1 MNKTIKTSILS
12 LSVQIENGDT
22 TISSNNKPI
31 QPIGIKM
38 DHAGSIFTTDSIP
51 LSAIGFKVASTK
63 DTVTE
68 TGFDV
73 EIEILI
79 NKELSQNQT
88 IQYIETIGKPAIV
101 RYLLDMFELATN
113 INLEV
118 EEHKDTI
125 EQIQFNKDLWWNHQ
139 KNTSET

>member
-1 MNKTIKTSILS
+1 MDKTIKTSILS
-12 LSVQIENGDT
+12 LSVQIENGDM

-38 DHAGSIFTTDSIP
+38 DQAGSIFVTDRIP

-68 TGFDV
+68 TGFEV
-73 EIEILI
+73 EFEILI
-79 NKELSQNQT
+79 NKELSHNQT
-88 IQYIETIGKPAIV
+88 ILYIETIAKPALV
-101 RYLLDMFELATN
+101 RYLLDMFDLAKNT
-113 INLEV
+113 NLEV

-125 EQIQFNKDLWWNHQ
+125 EQIQFNKEL
-139 KNTSET
+139 